1 LQRDRISAG
10 TIIKHEGCLFMVRH
24 VAHGGGIKGSESY
37 EGAAAR
43 EVWEETSLSVRVGVL
58 NRPGFC
64 GSCLDA

>member
-1 LQRDRISAG
+1 
-10 TIIKHEGCLFMVRH
+10 MVRH